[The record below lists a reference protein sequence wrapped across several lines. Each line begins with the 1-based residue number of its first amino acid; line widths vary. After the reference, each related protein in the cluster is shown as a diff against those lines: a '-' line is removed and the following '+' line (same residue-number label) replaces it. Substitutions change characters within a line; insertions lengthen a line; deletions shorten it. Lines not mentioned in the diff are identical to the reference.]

1 MILRPIPILAGAL
14 MLATS
19 ASAQVSLTPPAAETP
34 AAKPQ
39 AKAAPK
45 PPAAAKKP
53 PATDAKPAG
62 KPPSPPPAAAAT
74 PPSAPEDPNVDL
86 VYGAYQRGQYKTA
99 FDLAIPR
106 AQAGDVKAMTM
117 LGELYSNAL
126 GIKRDYAKAVDW
138 FKRGADGGDREA
150 MFALAMMRIAGRGCS
165 VDKQDGVKLL
175 ASAAMRKSSAE
186 RLRSCGNVW
195 PSR

>member
-1 MILRPIPILAGAL
+1 MMILRPIPILAGAL

-39 AKAAPK
+39 A
-45 PPAAAKKP
+45 AAKKP
-53 PATDAKPAG
+53 PATDPKPAG
-62 KPPSPPPAAAAT
+62 KPPPAAAAT

-126 GIKRDYAKAVDW
+126 GIKRDYVKANEW
-138 FKRGADGGDREA
+138 YKRAADGGDR
-150 MFALAMMRIAGRGCS
+150 
-165 VDKQDGVKLL
+165 
-175 ASAAMRKSSAE
+175 
-186 RLRSCGNVW
+186 
-195 PSR
+195 

>member
-1 MILRPIPILAGAL
+1 MMILRPIPILAGAL

-45 PPAAAKKP
+45 PPAAAK
-53 PATDAKPAG
+53 
-62 KPPSPPPAAAAT
+62 

-138 FKRGADGGDREA
+138 FKRGADGGDRE
-150 MFALAMMRIAGRGCS
+150 
-165 VDKQDGVKLL
+165 
-175 ASAAMRKSSAE
+175 
-186 RLRSCGNVW
+186 
-195 PSR
+195 